1 MILWGLVW
9 FSIVYYANV
18 FPCKVSN
25 GLVWWYMVLYGLAHL
40 CTIFVRVYWFVP
52 FFVDFK
58 LFLSILVTFWHALTY
73 CNWHSVNRKSFT
85 PRVLKGFKT
94 ARIFANNSKMKD
106 TKQNNIHPDNSKAEK
121 NLSGTLLPNICNKGW
136 GGISRCVWCVCDYN
150 LSSPAC
156 WENDIMAYLWLLYT
170 TTRIQT
176 HN

>member
-1 MILWGLVW
+1 MVLFGYVW
-9 FSIVYYANV
+9 FCMALRSYAQFLCV
-18 FPCKVSN
+18 FINLSPFLLISN
-25 GLVWWYMVLYGLAHL
+25 HLYQFWSHFYMLWPIAI
-40 CTIFVRVYWFVP
+40 CTP
-52 FFVDFK
+52 
-58 LFLSILVTFWHALTY
+58 STE
-73 CNWHSVNRKSFT
+73 KSFT

-121 NLSGTLLPNICNKGW
+121 NLSGTMLPNICNKGW